1 MTDGKKTQPST
12 AAFWRSWRGLG
23 GWNFYFLIKFALLWF
38 GYLNFHALANLVFLA
53 WLLLPLPSERL
64 HRLRNWISLP
74 IGIGLFWH
82 DTWLPGPQ
90 SILSQGAQVAGFS
103 SAYLLDLF
111 NRFINW
117 QMVGAAFV
125 MLVLYL
131 FISQWV
137 RITVLVSL
145 MLVWINVINIAGP
158 SISLLPTRS

>member
-74 IGIGLFWH
+74 IGIGL
-82 DTWLPGPQ
+82 L
-90 SILSQGAQVAGFS
+90 A
-103 SAYLLDLF
+103 
-111 NRFINW
+111 
-117 QMVGAAFV
+117 
-125 MLVLYL
+125 
-131 FISQWV
+131 
-137 RITVLVSL
+137 
-145 MLVWINVINIAGP
+145 
-158 SISLLPTRS
+158 